1 MKRKVIAGCLALLL
15 TGGALAQSASVV
27 PAQPANA
34 QLAQRGGGQPYEV
47 IGSEVWDVPDPVS
60 ARVYQVFVALPAGYA
75 ENPDRRYPVLYVT
88 DADYA
93 FPLIRQMA
101 RRLNV
106 EGPRIEDFILVGLS
120 YAKGEGGMPSRRR
133 DYTPTPNA
141 PSGTPADSVHGGGAS
156 YLGYLDSQVLP
167 FIAQHYRTDEQRR
180 LFLGHSYGALLG
192 TQILFERP
200 QLFAGY
206 ILGSPSYWYDRHVM
220 ERQES
225 RFAAAHRDLP
235 ARIYMYVGERE
246 ARAHGGDADMVED
259 ARRMQKVLAS
269 RRYASL
275 QLQLEVL
282 NDEDHLTV
290 APRGFMQGLEYLLA
304 QPASLP

>member
-1 MKRKVIAGCLALLL
+1 MKQTVIAGCLALLL
-15 TGGALAQSASVV
+15 TGNALAQSAPVG
-27 PAQPANA
+27 PALPASA
-34 QLAQRGGGQPYEV
+34 SLAQRGDGQPYEI

-60 ARVYQVFVALPAGYA
+60 ARDYQVFVALPAGYA

-120 YAKGEGGMPSRRR
+120 YAKGEGGMSSRRR
-133 DYTPTPNA
+133 DYTPTPNG
-141 PSGTPADSVHGGGAS
+141 PSGTPAEAVHGGGAA
-156 YLGYLDSQVLP
+156 YLEYLDRQVLP
-167 FIAQHYRTDEQRR
+167 FIAQRYRTDEQRR

-206 ILGSPSYWYDRHVM
+206 ILGSPSYWYDQHVM
-220 ERQES
+220 EGRE
-225 RFAAAHRDLP
+225 RGFAATHRDLP
-235 ARIYMYVGERE
+235 ARVYMYVGERE
-246 ARAHGGDADMVED
+246 AIAHGGDADMVKD
-259 ARRMQKVLAS
+259 ARRMQKALAS

-290 APRGFMQGLEYLLA
+290 APRGFMQGLEHLLA
-304 QPASLP
+304 QPVAIR

>member
-1 MKRKVIAGCLALLL
+1 ML
-15 TGGALAQSASVV
+15 TGGALAQSASGV

-120 YAKGEGGMPSRRR
+120 
-133 DYTPTPNA
+133 
-141 PSGTPADSVHGGGAS
+141 
-156 YLGYLDSQVLP
+156 
-167 FIAQHYRTDEQRR
+167 
-180 LFLGHSYGALLG
+180 
-192 TQILFERP
+192 
-200 QLFAGY
+200 
-206 ILGSPSYWYDRHVM
+206 
-220 ERQES
+220 
-225 RFAAAHRDLP
+225 
-235 ARIYMYVGERE
+235 
-246 ARAHGGDADMVED
+246 
-259 ARRMQKVLAS
+259 
-269 RRYASL
+269 
-275 QLQLEVL
+275 
-282 NDEDHLTV
+282 
-290 APRGFMQGLEYLLA
+290 
-304 QPASLP
+304 